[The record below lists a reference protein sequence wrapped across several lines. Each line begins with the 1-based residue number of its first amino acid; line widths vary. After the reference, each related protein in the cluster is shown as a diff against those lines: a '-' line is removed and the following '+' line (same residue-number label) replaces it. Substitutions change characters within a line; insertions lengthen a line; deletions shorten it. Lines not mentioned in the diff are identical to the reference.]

1 MQKKCQMCK
10 LEKVLSEFFSAPFNG
25 RASEVGVGMFC
36 KQCHAEGRIKHGYGS
51 FGDRFQTPEATLQH
65 SAAQ

>member
-25 RASEVGVGMFC
+25 RASDE
-36 KQCHAEGRIKHGYGS
+36 H
-51 FGDRFQTPEATLQH
+51 
-65 SAAQ
+65 